1 MPGSCDGRDR
11 KGQRLWPL
19 MEVTRVGYWASKSG
33 TGQDNHLILK
43 SDTKSSGTG
52 QDNHLIL
59 KSDTKS

>member
-1 MPGSCDGRDR
+1 VV
-11 KGQRLWPL
+11 WPL